1 MLVIS
6 DWRPTNRKNDT
17 TDFEKLVRRATPRLR
32 AALASLTAVLG
43 LLALAPTA
51 GAYQPGA
58 TMNGGLFEDGL
69 DTRLS
74 AQRMGEA
81 ARRIGYESY
90 WYFGRS
96 AADSWFDGR
105 DSTVYGLFG
114 HGTSGIV
121 QTAEGVNN
129 DDHFILSG
137 KADTPDPSLGTR
149 YFWKDYAPGLD
160 VDDMKLAI
168 LAGCHTASDSSTWG
182 NFGRMGRERGIDSTV
197 SFADFVYYPG
207 TCTGTTNC
215 SYAGNY
221 FWERF
226 AVYAEGGDTVGV
238 ALSKARQDLV
248 TKEGS
253 AKGWDSSVVFGS
265 SDTPGDVRI
274 APAGEGQAWDSK
286 PLGIDP
292 FDPFGLT
299 LTWARDILVEG
310 TPYTDFVTSQGV
322 SYRTIDPTSNIQVA
336 GPPGARS
343 VPALMTGS
351 TGASTAPA
359 VMTDTGQVTNA
370 TTPGGTALPTAPR
383 RGLVWLQAPA
393 ATQGEVKLDKAA
405 ARGAALDF
413 LSSYVDRFDREG
425 FKLTERKRVSH
436 LDGDELYSFTWRP
449 QEEGRSGPAAV
460 TAEVDRRTGAV
471 VFLSAARPKD
481 VASTEVTV
489 SRQQAIGVAV
499 EKAGA
504 GRVKEARADVW
515 ERPRWTV
522 TIDQGKEEPTPR
534 LVEVTV
540 DGVTGKVIS
549 TSRT

>member
-1 MLVIS
+1 
-6 DWRPTNRKNDT
+6 
-17 TDFEKLVRRATPRLR
+17 
-32 AALASLTAVLG
+32 
-43 LLALAPTA
+43 
-51 GAYQPGA
+51 
-58 TMNGGLFEDGL
+58 MNGGLFEDGL

-81 ARRIGYESY
+81 ARRIGYQSY

-96 AADSWFDGR
+96 AADSWSDGR
-105 DSTVYGLFG
+105 DSAIYGLFG
-114 HGTSGIV
+114 HGTSGMI

-129 DDHFILSG
+129 DDHFVLSG

-149 YFWKDYAPGLD
+149 YFWKDYAAGLD

-226 AVYAEGGDTVGV
+226 AAYAEAGDTVSV

-253 AKGWDSSVVFGS
+253 AKGWDSAVVFGS
-265 SDTPGDVRI
+265 SDAPGDVRI
-274 APAGEGQAWDSK
+274 APAGDGQAWDSK

-299 LTWARDILVEG
+299 LTWVRDIVVDG

-322 SYRTIDPTSNIQVA
+322 SYRTLDPTSNIQLA
-336 GPPGARS
+336 GPASTGT
-343 VPALMTGS
+343 VPALMTS
-351 TGASTAPA
+351 PTGASTAPA
-359 VMTDTGQVTNA
+359 VIADPGQASNA
-370 TTPGGTALPTAPR
+370 TAPSGTALPTPPR
-383 RGLVWLQAPA
+383 RELVWLRAPV
-393 ATQGEVKLDKAA
+393 ATQGEVKLGKAA

-413 LSSYVDRFDREG
+413 LSSYVARFDRDR
-425 FKLTERKRVSH
+425 FKLVDSKSVSH
-436 LDGDELYSFTWRP
+436 LDEDALYSFTWRP
-449 QEEGRSGPAAV
+449 VQRGRPGPAVV

-481 VASTEVTV
+481 VSSTAISVP
-489 SRQQAIGVAV
+489 RQKAIAAAL
-499 EKAGA
+499 EEAGE
-504 GRVKEARADVW
+504 GKVKEARADVW
-515 ERPRWTV
+515 DRPRWAV
-522 TIDQGKEEPTPR
+522 TIDQGKGESTPR
-534 LVEVTV
+534 LVEVVV
-540 DGVTGKVIS
+540 DGVTGKVLS